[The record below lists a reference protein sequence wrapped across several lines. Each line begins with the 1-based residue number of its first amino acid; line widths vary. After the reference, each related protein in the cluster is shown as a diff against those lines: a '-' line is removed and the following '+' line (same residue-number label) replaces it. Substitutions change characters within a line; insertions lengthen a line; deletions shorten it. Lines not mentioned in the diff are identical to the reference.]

1 MITTLLIAN
10 RGEIACRIIRT
21 CRCLGIRAVAVYS
34 DADARALYVRLA
46 DEAVHIGP
54 ALARESYLNI
64 DAILAAARRAEA
76 DAIHPGY
83 GFLAEN
89 ASFAQACVGA
99 GLTFVGPS
107 PAAMAAL
114 GDKRAARELA
124 ARAGVPVLP
133 GYSGEDQSDDALRSA
148 AERIGWPL
156 MIKAAAGG
164 GGVGMRLVERAAD
177 LIEALDQARRAAR
190 QAFGA
195 GELLLER
202 ALVAPR
208 HVEIQVFGDQQG
220 NVVHLGEREC
230 SIQRRRQKVIEETPA
245 PDLAPDLRAA
255 LGAAAVGL
263 ARAAGYTGAGTAEFL
278 LDREGAYFFL
288 EMNTRL
294 QVEHAVTECTTGLD
308 LVEWQIRVA
317 EGQPLPLRQEQIIQ
331 RGHAIE
337 ARLYAE
343 DPARGFLPATGEILH
358 WRAPAGAGVR
368 VDHGIAS
375 GEIISIHY
383 DPLLAK
389 IIAHGPDRAT
399 AIRRLARALERMTV
413 LGVQTNQALL
423 RALLGH
429 PAFQAGTTDTE
440 FLTRYGADWR
450 EPVGDLPTALIAATL
465 AQWLQHPRPDGSR
478 GYWRNNLSQPQ
489 IYRYAVPFRNES
501 VEVRLTP
508 SRKAEGFQVVVTT
521 EPEVTAAVELN
532 EIVYPAAAN
541 APTAS
546 ALLSQRERGLEAE
559 GQPTNL
565 DLTLTIDGHRQHAIL
580 AYDTEVCWVQTRHG
594 VVRLRAQPR
603 LPIPGSPADAAGS
616 LRAPMPG
623 KVLAV
628 LVQPGQRVAKGDALL
643 KLEAMKMEHT
653 IRTAAD
659 GVVETIYFAPGDTV
673 DADALLVKIA
683 EIRE

>member
-21 CRCLGIRAVAVYS
+21 CRRLGIRAVAVYS
-34 DADARALYVRLA
+34 DADARALHIRLA

-54 ALARESYLNI
+54 APARESYLNI
-64 DAILAAARRAEA
+64 DAILAAARRTEA

-89 ASFAQACVGA
+89 PGFAQACAEA

-124 ARAGVPVLP
+124 AHAGVPVLP
-133 GYSGEDQSDDALRSA
+133 GYGGEDQSDDALRSA
-148 AERIGWPL
+148 ADRIGWPL
-156 MIKAAAGG
+156 MVKAAAGG
-164 GGVGMRLVERAAD
+164 GGVGMRLVEHAGD
-177 LIEALDQARRAAR
+177 LEEALDHARRAAR

-220 NVVHLGEREC
+220 NLVHLGEREC

-245 PDLAPDLRAA
+245 PGLAPDLRAS
-255 LGAAAVGL
+255 LGAAAVGI
-263 ARAAGYTGAGTAEFL
+263 ARAAGYTSAGTAEFL
-278 LDREGAYFFL
+278 LDRDGAHFFL

-294 QVEHAVTECTTGLD
+294 QVEHPVTECATGLD

-317 EGQPLPLRQEQIIQ
+317 EGQPLPLRQEEIIQ

-343 DPARGFLPATGEILH
+343 DPARGFLPATGEILR
-358 WRAPAGAGVR
+358 WRPPKGAGVR
-368 VDHGIAS
+368 VDGGIAG

-389 IIAHGPDRAT
+389 IIAYGPDRAT
-399 AIRRLARALERMTV
+399 AIRRLVHALEMTTL
-413 LGVQTNQALL
+413 LGVQTNQAFL

-429 PAFQAGTTDTE
+429 QAFQAGTTDTD
-440 FLTRYGADWR
+440 FLARHLADWH
-450 EPVGDLPTALIAATL
+450 EPLGDLPAALIGATL

-489 IYRYAVPFRNES
+489 VYRYAVPLRDDA

-508 SRKAEGFQVVVTT
+508 MRKAGSFQVVVALD
-521 EPEVTAAVELN
+521 PEVTAAVELD
-532 EIVYPAAAN
+532 E
-541 APTAS
+541 
-546 ALLSQRERGLEAE
+546 GE
-559 GQPTNL
+559 GQPTTV
-565 DLTLTIDGHRQHAIL
+565 DLALTIDGHRQRAVL
-580 AYDTEVCWVQTRHG
+580 ACDGAVWWVQTRLG
-594 VVRLRAQPR
+594 VVRLRALPR
-603 LPIPGSPADAAGS
+603 LPIPAPPADAGGS

-628 LVQPGQRVAKGDALL
+628 LVQPGQPVAKGDALL

-653 IRTAAD
+653 IRTAAA
-659 GVVETIYFAPGDTV
+659 GVVEAVYFAPGDTV
-673 DADALLVKIA
+673 DADALLIKIRPTDNH
-683 EIRE
+683 EE